1 VREGHGA
8 ICGLRRFRPAMA
20 IPRCDGSFPARK
32 QCGGRERGAFLASD
46 CKPRFAGFAVC
57 TRPIQHTSR
66 TRPRLPRRRVFF
78 FEEPILNTLNV
89 EYRKVEA
96 LIPYARNPRTHTD
109 EQVAK
114 IAASIVEYGWTN
126 PVLVDGDNGI
136 IAGHG
141 RMAAARKLGLDEVP
155 VIELAHL
162 SPSQKRAYV
171 ISDNR
176 LALDA
181 GWNEELLALE
191 LAELSDAGYDLTL
204 TGFEDAEIA
213 ALLADDARAEEV
225 AREQDAD
232 EPDAADDV
240 PDAPVLPVSRTGDVW
255 AIGTHRLICG
265 DATDPIVVATLMQGD
280 AARLCFTSPP
290 YGNQRDYTSGG
301 IVDWDGL
308 MRGVFG
314 NVPMADDGQVLV
326 NLGLIHRDNEVI
338 PYWDAWLGWMRAQG
352 WRRFAWYV
360 WDQGPGM
367 PGDWA
372 GRFAPSFEFVFHF
385 NRQSRKP
392 NKIVPCKHAGQESH
406 LRADGS
412 STAMRSKDGEVGG
425 WTHKGQPTQDTRIPD
440 SVIRVMRHKGKIGQD
455 IDHPAVFP
463 VALPAFAIEA
473 YTESGDIVFDP
484 FGGSGTTMLAAQR
497 TGRVCRAVEIAPEY
511 VDVAIKRFQQ
521 NHPGVPVTLLATG
534 QSFDEVVTQRLPTTG
549 AEQ

>member
-1 VREGHGA
+1 MHPHQSAA
-8 ICGLRRFRPAMA
+8 ITSPPAV
-20 IPRCDGSFPARK
+20 F
-32 QCGGRERGAFLASD
+32 
-46 CKPRFAGFAVC
+46 
-57 TRPIQHTSR
+57 
-66 TRPRLPRRRVFF
+66 RRRVFF

-141 RMAAARKLGLDEVP
+141 RLAAARKLGLDRVP

-162 SPSQKRAYV
+162 SPTQKRAYV

-181 GWNEELLALE
+181 GWNGELLALE
-191 LAELSDAGYDLTL
+191 LAELSEAGYDLGL
-204 TGFEDAEIA
+204 TGFEDAEIE
-213 ALLADDARAEEV
+213 ALLADDVVSDEADQEQ
-225 AREQDAD
+225 QDATDGD

-240 PDAPVLPVSRTGDVW
+240 PDAPVVPVSRTGDVW
-255 AIGTHRLICG
+255 AIGQHRLICG
-265 DATDPIVVATLMQGD
+265 DATDRAVVGTLMQGGD
-280 AARLCFTSPP
+280 MARLCFTSPP

-301 IVDWDGL
+301 IADWDGL
-308 MRGVFG
+308 MRGVFAHL
-314 NVPMADDGQVLV
+314 PMAQDGQVLV

-338 PYWDAWLGWMRAQG
+338 PYWDAWLGWMRQQG

-412 STAMRSKDGEVGG
+412 STAMRGKDGEVGG

-463 VALPAFAIEA
+463 VALPEFVIEA
-473 YTESGDIVFDP
+473 YTDSGDIVFEP
-484 FGGSGTTMLAAQR
+484 FGGSGTTMLATER
-497 TGRVCRAVEIAPEY
+497 TGRICRTVEIAPEY
-511 VDVAIKRFQQ
+511 VDVAIKRFRQ
-521 NHPGVPVTLLATG
+521 NHPGVPITLLATG
-534 QSFDEVVTQRLPTTG
+534 QSFDDVAKERLATTE
-549 AEQ
+549 AVQ

>member
-1 VREGHGA
+1 
-8 ICGLRRFRPAMA
+8 MA
-20 IPRCDGSFPARK
+20 TTRCDGSFPARK

-240 PDAPVLPVSRTGDVW
+240 PDAPVSPVSRTGDVW
-255 AIGTHRLICG
+255 AIGPHRLICG
-265 DATDPIVVATLMQGD
+265 DASDPTVVATLMQGD

-463 VALPAFAIEA
+463 VALPAFAIVA

-484 FGGSGTTMLAAQR
+484 FGGSGSTMLAAQR

-534 QSFDEVVTQRLPTTG
+534 QPFDEVVSERLATTE
-549 AEQ
+549 AAQ